1 MTVLYLMRDCVSI
14 ALLAGIGLFAH
25 LKWRRQVISCAE
37 AWAVE
42 RGLSVQDWSKASVQ
56 MLRTSAS
63 VAFVASSPSERVVD
77 VKLRL
82 RVALLGGWRVGE
94 VAYCLPR
101 GVAED
106 DSRPA
111 SL

>member
-1 MTVLYLMRDCVSI
+1 MP
-14 ALLAGIGLFAH
+14 
-25 LKWRRQVISCAE
+25 
-37 AWAVE
+37 
-42 RGLSVQDWSKASVQ
+42 DWSKASVQ
-56 MLRTSAS
+56 MLRTSTS
-63 VAFVASSPSERVVD
+63 VSFVASSPSEPLVD

-82 RVALLGGWRVGE
+82 RVVLFGGWRVDE

-106 DSRPA
+106 DSRPV